1 MRTTYYLVDTRTNKA
16 ALKSEDRSFLEG
28 MAKAMLYPNWVVTE
42 IVPQRAAQ
50 AVSSHLSGETDD
62 VPELSVTEPLPDEY
76 WHSMNK
82 D

>member
-1 MRTTYYLVDTRTNKA
+1 MMYKTYYLVDTRTNKA
-16 ALKSEDRSFLEG
+16 ALQSPDKSFLEG
-28 MAKAMLYPNWVVTE
+28 MAKAMMYPNWVVTE
-42 IVPQRAAQ
+42 NVAENGLQS
-50 AVSSHLSGETDD
+50 VSDD

>member
-1 MRTTYYLVDTRTNKA
+1 MKTYYLIDTRTNKT

-28 MAKAMLYPNWVVTE
+28 MANAMMYPNWVVTE
-42 IVPQRAAQ
+42 NVAESAAQ
-50 AVSSHLSGETDD
+50 SVSDD
-62 VPELSVTEPLPDEY
+62 VPELSVHEPLPDEY

>member
-1 MRTTYYLVDTRTNKA
+1 MRKEYYLVDTRTGKA

-28 MAKAMLYPNWVVTE
+28 MMNAMMYPNWVVTE
-42 IVPQRAAQ
+42 NVAENGLQS
-50 AVSSHLSGETDD
+50 VSSHLSGESDD
-62 VPELSVTEPLPDEY
+62 VPELSVTESLPDEY

>member
-1 MRTTYYLVDTRTNKA
+1 MKTYYLIDTRTNKA

-28 MAKAMLYPNWVVTE
+28 MAKAMMYPNWVVSEKT
-42 IVPQRAAQ
+42 PQNGLQ
-50 AVSSHLSGETDD
+50 SVSSHLSGETDD
-62 VPELSVTEPLPDEY
+62 IPELSVTEPLPDEY

>member
-16 ALKSEDRSFLEG
+16 ALQSPDRSFLEG

-42 IVPQRAAQ
+42 IVPENGLQ
-50 AVSSHLSGETDD
+50 SFSED
-62 VPELSVTEPLPDEY
+62 VAELSVTEPLPDEY

>member
-1 MRTTYYLVDTRTNKA
+1 MTTYYLVDTRTNKA
-16 ALKSEDRSFLEG
+16 ALQSEDRSFLEG
-28 MAKAMLYPNWVVTE
+28 MAKAMMYPNWVVTE
-42 IVPQRAAQ
+42 IVPQRATQ
-50 AVSSHLSGETDD
+50 AVSDD

>member
-1 MRTTYYLVDTRTNKA
+1 MTTYYLVDTRTNKA
-16 ALKSEDRSFLEG
+16 ALQSTDRSFLEG

-42 IVPQRAAQ
+42 IVPQSATQ
-50 AVSSHLSGETDD
+50 SVSDD
-62 VPELSVTEPLPDEY
+62 LPELSVTEPLPDEY

>member
-1 MRTTYYLVDTRTNKA
+1 MSITYYLVDTRTNKA
-16 ALKSEDRSFLEG
+16 ALQSTDRSFLEG
-28 MAKAMLYPNWVVTE
+28 MAEAMLYPNWVVTK
-42 IVPQRAAQ
+42 IAPQNATQ
-50 AVSSHLSGETDD
+50 SVTDD

>member
-1 MRTTYYLVDTRTNKA
+1 MKTYYLVDTRTNKA
-16 ALKSEDRSFLEG
+16 ALKSEDRMFLEG
-28 MAKAMLYPNWVVTE
+28 MAKAMQYPNWVVTE
-42 IVPQRAAQ
+42 IVPQSAAQ
-50 AVSSHLSGETDD
+50 SVSDD

>member
-1 MRTTYYLVDTRTNKA
+1 MKTYYLIDTRTNKA

-28 MAKAMLYPNWVVTE
+28 MVKAMMYPNWVVTE
-42 IVPQRAAQ
+42 NVAENGLQS
-50 AVSSHLSGETDD
+50 VSED
-62 VPELSVTEPLPDEY
+62 VTELSVTEPLPDEY

>member
-1 MRTTYYLVDTRTNKA
+1 MKTYYLVDTRTNKA
-16 ALKSEDRSFLEG
+16 ALQSPDRSFLEG
-28 MAKAMLYPNWVVTE
+28 MAKAMMYPNWVVTE
-42 IVPQRAAQ
+42 NVAENGLQS
-50 AVSSHLSGETDD
+50 VSDD

>member
-1 MRTTYYLVDTRTNKA
+1 MRTYYLIDTRTNKA

-28 MAKAMLYPNWVVTE
+28 MVKAMMYPNWVVSEKT
-42 IVPQRAAQ
+42 PQNGLQ
-50 AVSSHLSGETDD
+50 SVSDD
-62 VPELSVTEPLPDEY
+62 VPELSVHEPLPDEY

>member
-16 ALKSEDRSFLEG
+16 ALQSEDRSFLEG

-42 IVPQRAAQ
+42 IVPENGLQD
-50 AVSSHLSGETDD
+50 VTED

>member
-16 ALKSEDRSFLEG
+16 GLKSEDRSFLEG

-42 IVPQRAAQ
+42 IAPENGLQ
-50 AVSSHLSGETDD
+50 SFSED

>member
-1 MRTTYYLVDTRTNKA
+1 MRTYYLVDTRTNKA

-28 MAKAMLYPNWVVTE
+28 MAKAMMYPNWVVTE
-42 IVPQRAAQ
+42 NVAENGLQS
-50 AVSSHLSGETDD
+50 VSDGL
-62 VPELSVTEPLPDEY
+62 PELSVHEPLPDEY